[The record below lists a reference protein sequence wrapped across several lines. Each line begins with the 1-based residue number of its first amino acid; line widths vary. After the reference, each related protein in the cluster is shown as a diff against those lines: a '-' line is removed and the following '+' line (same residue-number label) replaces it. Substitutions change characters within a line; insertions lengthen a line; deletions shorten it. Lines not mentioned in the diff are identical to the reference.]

1 MNPESLYIRYG
12 LFIAIALIAYF
23 LILKLVGLHEV
34 IWLRLFNGVIVAYGI
49 FAVIRMRRVLE
60 KDNFHYHNGFKTGVM
75 TGFLATIAFVLFMAT
90 YMYHLDTH
98 FAETIINTWIRDYNQ
113 GPGVLVFILL
123 IEGFASTVVLTLAF
137 MQKFKPSWNL
147 KKTFQKA

>member
-1 MNPESLYIRYG
+1 MNPERLYIRYG
-12 LFIAIALIAYF
+12 LFIAVALIAYF

-34 IWLRLFNGVIVAYGI
+34 IWLRLLNGVIVAYGI
-49 FAVIRMRRVLE
+49 YAVIRLRRILE
-60 KDNFHYHNGFKTGVM
+60 KDDFHYHNGFKTGIM
-75 TGFLATIAFVLFMAT
+75 TGFLSTITFVMFMAL
-90 YMYHLDTH
+90 YMYHIDPN
-98 FAETIINTWIRDYNQ
+98 FAESIISTWIRDYNQ

-147 KKTFQKA
+147 KKTIQKV